1 MSIIER
7 EQATRNT
14 ASPTPTEYLAPSQR
28 EVAAF
33 QTGGAAWVTDF
44 SQQLLLLQPRTML
57 HHLMSGWEGE
67 RLHRIP

>member
-1 MSIIER
+1 MSIVER
-7 EQATRNT
+7 EQATRDI